1 MAPAAR
7 GLELEGEDAEP
18 RRDHQEG
25 RAGGDDEQQ
34 PEGDDRTAR
43 EPDEQASQSSLV
55 RSREA
60 FHGAVYS
67 GSW

>member
-1 MAPAAR
+1 MAPTAR

-34 PEGDDRTAR
+34 PEGEDRTAR
-43 EPDEQASQSSLV
+43 ERDEQPSRSAGA

>member
-1 MAPAAR
+1 MAPATR

-25 RAGGDDEQQ
+25 RARGDDEQQ
-34 PEGDDRTAR
+34 PEGDDRPAR
-43 EPDEQASQSSLV
+43 ERDEQPSQSSLV

-60 FHGAVYS
+60 FHDGVYS